1 MKTLKKLMSTP
12 VTKLSTYSPDKL
24 AGMGAVATFKNGG
37 AAAVLRD
44 FKVVPRCRPVRRGLN
59 FENFGIDGGDT
70 IFIVFIVSPQR
81 PRAGFETG
89 KTLSRDLQHA
99 FLSFPSFDPC
109 LRSGNA
115 TLKTLK
121 TVGHS

>member
-1 MKTLKKLMSTP
+1 MKTLKKVMSTP
-12 VTKLSTYSPDKL
+12 VTELSKFSPDKL
-24 AGMGAVATFKNGG
+24 AGMGAVATLKNGG
-37 AAAVLRD
+37 AAAALRD

-59 FENFGIDGGDT
+59 FENFEIDGGDT

-81 PRAGFETG
+81 HRAGFEIV
-89 KTLSRDLQHA
+89 KTLTRDLQHA

-121 TVGHS
+121 TLWHS